1 MGGGFLLPKT
11 VTSNTGFCEH
21 SPSVSVSEPNQ
32 SAALVLLLILR
43 AIKKKFCIFWNKNR
57 IIQFSTAVSVSCAYV
72 NVFVFLFF
80 SAWFCAGSQASP
92 QDRFLIMAAEM
103 ENAGSQDLSQ
113 FWKEVPKTKI
123 MEHRSAVTCWPHVM
137 PSFYFGMPPKYIWQ
151 LILDSV
157 LV

>member
-1 MGGGFLLPKT
+1 
-11 VTSNTGFCEH
+11 
-21 SPSVSVSEPNQ
+21 
-32 SAALVLLLILR
+32 
-43 AIKKKFCIFWNKNR
+43 
-57 IIQFSTAVSVSCAYV
+57 
-72 NVFVFLFF
+72 
-80 SAWFCAGSQASP
+80 
-92 QDRFLIMAAEM
+92 MAAEM

-123 MEHRSAVTCWPHVM
+123 MEHRSAVKCWPHVM